1 MKRRLATA
9 LTAATLAALTL
20 TAGLAA
26 GAQTNEGPERT
37 GEKTTKVVRQSCPVH
52 PEFKARSAGRC
63 PKCRADERKMRSARE
78 KDKSKINRR
87 PQPQEGNAA
96 NE

>member
-9 LTAATLAALTL
+9 LAAATLAALSL
-20 TAGLAA
+20 TARLDA
-26 GAQTNEGPERT
+26 AQTNGGIERT

-52 PEFKARSAGRC
+52 PEFKTRSAGRC

-78 KDKSKINRR
+78 KGVSRIKRR
-87 PQPQEGNAA
+87 PQSQEGAA
-96 NE
+96 PDE